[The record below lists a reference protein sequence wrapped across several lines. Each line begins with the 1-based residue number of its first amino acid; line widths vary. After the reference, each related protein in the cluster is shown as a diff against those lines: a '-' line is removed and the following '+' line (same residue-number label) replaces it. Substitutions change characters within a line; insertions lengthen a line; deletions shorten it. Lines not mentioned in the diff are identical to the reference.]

1 MKRYQYSVVSL
12 VIFYAL
18 FFYGSTA
25 LVAGRKVVDLQPF
38 FSILIVLLPLSLL
51 LMPFAKRYLNYV
63 SFGSGLGLYI
73 LLTLINRAN
82 LNFTDNH
89 TVLSL
94 VIEVFCLLTILF
106 LINTLAHQN
115 EILENLL
122 ESYITPPTQHRLLRI
137 AEDQSTIDDEFYRGR
152 RFGYPV
158 STMVLSFGHAADEVS
173 KNPVFQFML
182 DDLQD
187 WIKQRYVYYRFSK
200 LMGSMIRKSD
210 LIVQMEEKNKL
221 LLICPDTPAE
231 NLPVLASK
239 IQNKFKEKLDVD
251 VICGTASFPDDGS
264 TFRALMSKADA
275 ELESSYQST
284 AD

>member
-1 MKRYQYSVVSL
+1 MKRYQYSVVGL
-12 VIFYAL
+12 VMFYAL

-25 LVAGRKVVDLQPF
+25 LVAGKKLVDLQPF
-38 FSILIVLLPLSLL
+38 FSLLVVLLPLSLL
-51 LMPFAKRYLNYV
+51 LMPFAQRYVKYI
-63 SFGSGLGLYI
+63 SFGSGLGLYV
-73 LLTLINRAN
+73 LLTVINRAN

-89 TVLSL
+89 TILSL
-94 VIEVFCLLTILF
+94 IIEVFCLLTILF
-106 LINTLAHQN
+106 LINDLAHQN

-137 AEDQSTIDDEFYRGR
+137 SEDQSTIDDEFYRGR

-158 STMVLSFGHAADEVS
+158 STMVLSFGHGADEVS
-173 KNPVFQFML
+173 KNPIFQFLL

-239 IQNKFKEKLDVD
+239 IQKKFKEKLDVD

-275 ELESSYQST
+275 ELENSYQPT